1 MTATDA
7 AMGRVMGVA
16 FVAGTAMVQGLATL
30 DGVVGFAC
38 LSALGALAA
47 WRAAR
52 RAGRPW
58 RVCRKLALP
67 VLAASLG
74 VASAAGQALWRLA
87 DAVDP
92 ARHNR
97 VARVEARVAQLAQG
111 DAGLRRFVARLPDD
125 RPAGLPARLLVTWRA
140 LPGQALPEVVPGQ
153 RWRMALRVRRPH
165 ANQNPHAPDSEARL
179 LARGVRGLA
188 SVRGRPLLLDDDP
201 WADAGIAIERA
212 RHRVR
217 AGMRQALAGLRYAPV
232 LVALAIGDQAG
243 VARED
248 WQVFQRS
255 GIMHLVS
262 ISGMHVTAVAALGGW
277 LAGWLW
283 RRARWRGVPLAERAP
298 AQRVAVLAAL
308 GPALAYCLLAGWS
321 VPTRRA
327 FFMLAAVA
335 AAVAL
340 RWPATPSRLLTLA
353 AVAVA
358 VLDPWAPLAPGFW
371 LSFGAVAVLV
381 GTGAGA
387 RPRGMRARLRA
398 ALLGFGRTQMAVTLA
413 LTPLLAFLVR
423 QVSLGS
429 PLANALAIP
438 VVSLAV
444 TPLALLC
451 GALSALPGGQGPAW
465 LAGAAGHGL
474 FALLMAPVGWI
485 GRAEWSGLDV
495 AAAPW
500 PWLALA
506 LAGAAWAL
514 QAPGWPAR
522 HCGWLCMLPLLAW
535 RPERPP
541 PGYWTLTALD
551 VGQGGAVVL
560 ETARHVLL
568 FDTGPRHGDASDAGE
583 RVIAPFLRARGYR
596 HIDTLVVSHA
606 DLDHTGGLRSVL
618 AALPVGQA
626 YASFDLAAWLARQ
639 ARVRPDGWR
648 AAPRMPPATRG
659 CEAGVQWR
667 VDGVRLRFVY
677 PPPLAASLPWRS
689 SNARSCVLLVE
700 GVGHRALLT
709 GDVGLV
715 QEAAFAAALPP
726 VDLVMAPHHGS
737 AMSSGSLLAA
747 ATRPAHAIA
756 QAGYLNR
763 FGHPA
768 ASAINRWRRAGAAV
782 WRTDLD
788 GAVRADSTPRG
799 LFASGQ
805 RQVARR
811 YWRDSRAGPDAP
823 LR

>member
-1 MTATDA
+1 MGR
-7 AMGRVMGVA
+7 AMGWA

-30 DGVVGFAC
+30 DGVVGIAC
-38 LSALGALAA
+38 LAALGALAA

-52 RAGRPW
+52 RPGRSW
-58 RVCRKLALP
+58 RVCRKLVLP
-67 VLAASLG
+67 ALAASLG
-74 VASAAGQALWRLA
+74 VASAAGQAQWRLA

-97 VARVEARVAQLAQG
+97 VARVDARVAQLAQG
-111 DAGLRRFVARLPDD
+111 DAGSRRFVARLPDD

-165 ANQNPHAPDSEARL
+165 ASQNPHAADTEARL

-217 AGMRQALAGLRYAPV
+217 AGMRQALAGCATRRCWWRWPSATRPAWRGRTGRCSSAAASCIWYRSAACMSPRSRRWE
-232 LVALAIGDQAG
+232 AG
-243 VARED
+243 WRAGCGGARVGAASR
-248 WQVFQRS
+248 WPSARRRS
-255 GIMHLVS
+255 GWPCSPRSAPRWHI
-262 ISGMHVTAVAALGGW
+262 AC
-277 LAGWLW
+277 W
-283 RRARWRGVPLAERAP
+283 RV
-298 AQRVAVLAAL
+298 
-308 GPALAYCLLAGWS
+308 WS

-474 FALLMAPVGWI
+474 FALLMAPVDWI

-522 HCGWLCMLPLLAW
+522 HCGWLCMLPLLVW

-541 PGYWTLTALD
+541 PGYL
-551 VGQGGAVVL
+551 
-560 ETARHVLL
+560 
-568 FDTGPRHGDASDAGE
+568 
-583 RVIAPFLRARGYR
+583 
-596 HIDTLVVSHA
+596 
-606 DLDHTGGLRSVL
+606 
-618 AALPVGQA
+618 
-626 YASFDLAAWLARQ
+626 
-639 ARVRPDGWR
+639 
-648 AAPRMPPATRG
+648 
-659 CEAGVQWR
+659 
-667 VDGVRLRFVY
+667 
-677 PPPLAASLPWRS
+677 
-689 SNARSCVLLVE
+689 
-700 GVGHRALLT
+700 
-709 GDVGLV
+709 
-715 QEAAFAAALPP
+715 
-726 VDLVMAPHHGS
+726 
-737 AMSSGSLLAA
+737 
-747 ATRPAHAIA
+747 
-756 QAGYLNR
+756 
-763 FGHPA
+763 
-768 ASAINRWRRAGAAV
+768 
-782 WRTDLD
+782 
-788 GAVRADSTPRG
+788 
-799 LFASGQ
+799 
-805 RQVARR
+805 
-811 YWRDSRAGPDAP
+811 
-823 LR
+823 